1 MESVDFTFAVLA
13 VVVLVVVAAAV
24 ATLYRRY
31 VLAGKAHIQVVAV
44 YLSAGDN
51 LLDVRYRVTRPGRVL
66 PLDEIAIR
74 GANGQRADRVA
85 SVDRIGRLASRS
97 ALHRTGGFV
106 LFRNVDAVA
115 RGDRVIAVVGRRQQ
129 DTFTVM

>member
-1 MESVDFTFAVLA
+1 MESVDFTFIVLA
-13 VVVLVVVAAAV
+13 VVVLVLVAAAV
-24 ATLYRRY
+24 ATLYRRC
-31 VLAGKAHIQVVAV
+31 VPAGKAHIQVVAV

-66 PLDEIAIR
+66 PLDEIAIE

-85 SVDRIGRLASRS
+85 SVDRIGRLASRN

-106 LFRNVDAVA
+106 LFRNVGGAK
-115 RGDRVIAVVGRRQQ
+115 RGDRVTVVVGRRQEALMV
-129 DTFTVM
+129 T